1 MVKFFTAHEDG
12 TWIESE
18 GELISIPE
26 MPEFQFVIHPYGKE
40 FRVSEFSS
48 GLFTGRGK
56 TRMEAINQAN
66 QKLADVST
74 QGIAALKAQARSK
87 AKKKEEWLFQ
97 QAIKQAE
104 GLCLKSS

>member
-1 MVKFFTAHEDG
+1 MVKFFTAHKDG

-26 MPEFQFVIHPYGKE
+26 MPEFQFVIHPYGNE

-48 GLFTGRGK
+48 GLFTGRGN

-66 QKLADVST
+66 QKLADAST
-74 QGIAALKAQARSK
+74 ERIAAVKAQARAK
-87 AKKKEEWLFQ
+87 AKEREEWIFQ

-104 GLCLKSS
+104 GLCPK